1 MRETVLLFCSCNSQK
16 GGRSDLSVSQGN
28 PPAAAHKSKK
38 QQNKSKHTNRTPRN
52 KTAIETKKARKT
64 KPVYKHCQRH
74 NGPEGRVQLTKVAC
88 IGHITNSNTNL
99 DQISSS
105 AVVYY

>member
-1 MRETVLLFCSCNSQK
+1 MRETILLFFFCNSQK

-52 KTAIETKKARKT
+52 KTAIETKKNKENKASLQTLPKA
-64 KPVYKHCQRH
+64 QRTR
-74 NGPEGRVQLTKVAC
+74 G
-88 IGHITNSNTNL
+88 
-99 DQISSS
+99 SSS
-105 AVVYY
+105 AYQSSLCR